1 MILDSLFVINAGA
14 AVALLPRRAKGRQS
28 VRRGPESIRH
38 AHQTRTEHSPED
50 AYRQNLRRFV
60 TKTKSRHGKRMD
72 NATDMKLGH
81 KVGHRTRAGLNGT
94 QQSSPT
100 KHTSPALLTRSKNR
114 ALEIV
119 VVQIE
124 AIADIY
130 RGCSAGNKTNLKFN
144 PLSKI
149 IYRCL
154 RTTSID
160 ILQLPDSLY
169 LFCFQTY
176 LNRAKKAKQRS

>member
-72 NATDMKLGH
+72 
-81 KVGHRTRAGLNGT
+81 TR
-94 QQSSPT
+94 
-100 KHTSPALLTRSKNR
+100 R
-114 ALEIV
+114 AEWNTAIKPH
-119 VVQIE
+119 E
-124 AIADIY
+124 AHFTITFD
-130 RGCSAGNKTNLKFN
+130 KEQK
-144 PLSKI
+144 
-149 IYRCL
+149 
-154 RTTSID
+154 
-160 ILQLPDSLY
+160 
-169 LFCFQTY
+169 
-176 LNRAKKAKQRS
+176 